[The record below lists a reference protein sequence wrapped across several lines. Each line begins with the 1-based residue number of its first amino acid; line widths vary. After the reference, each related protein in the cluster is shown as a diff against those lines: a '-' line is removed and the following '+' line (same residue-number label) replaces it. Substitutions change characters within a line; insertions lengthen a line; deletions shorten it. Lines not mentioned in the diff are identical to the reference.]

1 VTTLVWL
8 VPFLLPLLAAPL
20 ALVEVRGR
28 AWSPVVAAVPA
39 LVFALTGPPGAAPD
53 LAWILLDL
61 RLGLDPVGQVLLA
74 LTAVVWLAA
83 GVAARPLTG
92 RHGSFAALWL
102 VTLAGSVGLVLA
114 ADVVS
119 FYAFYATMTFAAYG
133 LIVHDRT
140 REVRRA
146 GRVYVVLAVLG
157 EALLLGGLVLAVGR
171 TGATTLTDLSTAL
184 AGTPDRTAIVGL
196 LLVGFAVKAGIVPL
210 HVWLPLAHPA
220 APVAASAVLSGVLI
234 KAGLLGWLR
243 LLPLGVTPLAGWG
256 TTLVVAG
263 LLSALVGAV
272 LGIVQDR
279 PKVVLAYSSVSQM
292 GLIATIVGVG
302 LVVPA
307 AAPAAAA
314 AAVTYAFHHGL
325 AKGALFLGVGVHAR
339 TADRRGRRLAVA
351 GTVLAGAALA
361 GAPLTSGAI
370 AKAATKGPVG
380 ALPAP
385 WDARLLLALTLAA
398 VGTTLVVARVVVLL
412 ARAEPPT
419 SAVGSTA
426 SPPAPDRSLVAGW
439 LLLLAASTLA
449 TWFVPWLLLGAPAPG
464 RPTITST
471 LEASWPV
478 VAGIIVAVVALRR
491 RGSRTASTAAPP
503 VGTGV
508 TTPVPTPSRWRVP
521 PGDLLIVAEPVVAR
535 LGRTA
540 GLGAAAVVV
549 WRGRLEGRSQAVQ
562 RALRPGEG
570 FARLDRCLTRWRAAG
585 VMLVMLAGALVLA
598 LSHGT

>member
-1 VTTLVWL
+1 
-8 VPFLLPLLAAPL
+8 
-20 ALVEVRGR
+20 
-28 AWSPVVAAVPA
+28 
-39 LVFALTGPPGAAPD
+39 
-53 LAWILLDL
+53 
-61 RLGLDPVGQVLLA
+61 
-74 LTAVVWLAA
+74 
-83 GVAARPLTG
+83 VAARPLTG
-92 RHGSFAALWL
+92 RHGAFAALWL

-146 GRVYVVLAVLG
+146 GRAYVVLAVLG

-171 TGATTLTDLSTAL
+171 TGATTLTELAPAL
-184 AGTPDRTAIVGL
+184 AGTANRTAIVGL

-234 KAGLLGWLR
+234 KAGLIGWLR
-243 LLPLGVTPLAGWG
+243 LLPLGATTLAGWG

-263 LLSALVGAV
+263 LVSALVGAA

-307 AAPAAAA
+307 AAPAAVA

-339 TADRRGRRLAVA
+339 TASRRGRRLAVA

-370 AKAATKGPVG
+370 AKAATKGPVA

-398 VGTTLVVARVVVLL
+398 VGTTLVLARVVVLL
-412 ARAEPPT
+412 VRAEPPT
-419 SAVGSTA
+419 AAVGSTA
-426 SPPAPDRSLVAGW
+426 SPPAPDRSLVVGW
-439 LLLLAASTLA
+439 LLLLAASTVA
-449 TWFVPWLLLGAPAPG
+449 TWSVPWQLLGAPAPG
-464 RPTITST
+464 RPTIAST

-478 VAGIIVAVVALRR
+478 VAGIAVTVVALRR
-491 RGSRTASTAAPP
+491 RRRGTATTAATP
-503 VGTGV
+503 VA
-508 TTPVPTPSRWRVP
+508 TPVPTPSRVP
-521 PGDLLIVAEPVVAR
+521 PGDLLVVAERVVAR

-540 GLGAAAVVV
+540 GLGAAAAVA
-549 WRGRLEGRSQAVQ
+549 WRGRLEGSSLVVQ
-562 RALRPGEG
+562 RALRPGAG
-570 FARLDRCLTRWRAAG
+570 FARLDRWLTRWRPAG
-585 VMLVMLAGALVLA
+585 VMLVVLAAALVLA
-598 LSHGT
+598 LGYEV